1 MFKRRFG
8 TGSSV
13 KNNAYS
19 KGISM
24 KTCYFTSENIDSK
37 SQQMLRKL
45 EEFRNRHKMSFAPA
59 QSALLIL
66 DMQRIFLDER
76 SHAFIPS
83 ALPIIPKIKM
93 MADAFY
99 KMNLPVIITR
109 HINTQKDA
117 RLLTQWWRDLI
128 TEKDEMSEIIPALNL
143 PYSTIIKKTQYDGFY
158 QTPLENILREKD
170 INQLVITGVM
180 SHLCCETTAR
190 SAFVRG
196 FSVFFAIDGTATYN
210 QSFHRATLLNL
221 SHGFAVPVL
230 MEEIQNYI
238 EASKIG
244 H

>member
-1 MFKRRFG
+1 
-8 TGSSV
+8 
-13 KNNAYS
+13 
-19 KGISM
+19 M

-37 SQQMLRKL
+37 SLQILRKL
-45 EEFRNRHKMSFAPA
+45 EKFRKRHKMSFAPE

-66 DMQRIFLDER
+66 DMQRYFLDER
-76 SHAFIPS
+76 SHAHIPS

-93 MADAFY
+93 LADAFY
-99 KMNLPVIITR
+99 KMNLPVILTR
-109 HINTQKDA
+109 HINTKEDA
-117 RLLTQWWRDLI
+117 QLLAQWWKDLI

-170 INQLVITGVM
+170 ISQLVITGVM